1 MDVKASGPHVRI
13 WALVVFKIDTIQKQ
27 KQIQYNMKE
36 KHKKDEKKT
45 NKQKSKNEVK
55 KQITNT

>member
-27 KQIQYNMKE
+27 KQIQYRMK
-36 KHKKDEKKT
+36 KKT
-45 NKQKSKNEVK
+45 PKMKKKTRNQTSK
-55 KQITNT
+55 TND

>member
-36 KHKKDEKKT
+36 NHKKDEKKT
-45 NKQKSKNEVK
+45 NKHQETK
-55 KQITNT
+55 